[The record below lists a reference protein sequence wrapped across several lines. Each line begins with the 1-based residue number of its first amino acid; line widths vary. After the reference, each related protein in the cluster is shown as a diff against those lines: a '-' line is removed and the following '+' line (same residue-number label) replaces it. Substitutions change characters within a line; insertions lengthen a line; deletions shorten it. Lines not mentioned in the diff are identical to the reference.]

1 MEITDERTNK
11 RAVVFEELS
20 LGDVFEYEDEFFMKI
35 EETKYQ
41 YGVRN
46 AVNIENGAL
55 YTFRINELITP
66 LVVQLRIIRN
76 D

>member
-1 MEITDERTNK
+1 MEITDERTGK
-11 RAVVFEELS
+11 RVFEELS

-35 EETKYQ
+35 EKTEYKF
-41 YGVRN
+41 RN
-46 AVNIENGAL
+46 AVNIEDGIL
-55 YTFRINELITP
+55 HSFCVNEQVTP

>member
-1 MEITDERTNK
+1 MEITDERTGK
-11 RAVVFEELS
+11 RVVFEELS

-35 EETKYQ
+35 EEIGYQ

-46 AVNIENGAL
+46 AINIENGAL
-55 YTFRINELITP
+55 YTFCVNEQVTP

>member
-1 MEITDERTNK
+1 MEITDERTGK
-11 RAVVFEELS
+11 DVVFEELS
-20 LGDVFEYEDEFFMKI
+20 LGDVFEYEDEFFMKT
-35 EETKYQ
+35 EETEHK

-46 AVNIENGAL
+46 AVNIEDGTL
-55 YTFRINELITP
+55 YTFCVNEQVTP

>member
-1 MEITDERTNK
+1 MEITDERTGK
-11 RAVVFEELS
+11 RVVFEELS

-35 EETKYQ
+35 EESEYK

-46 AVNIENGAL
+46 AVNIEDGAL
-55 YTFRINELITP
+55 YTFCVNEQVTP